1 MTFGD
6 FESRIWEYKDQ
17 SPLEPATV
25 CVPRTAEL
33 ESLRVEPK
41 PRHLHLINWVV
52 LLQKLEKS

>member
-6 FESRIWEYKDQ
+6 SQSMIWEYKHK
-17 SPLEPATV
+17 SPLKRVTV
-25 CVPRTAEL
+25 YIPRTAES

-41 PRHLHLINWVV
+41 PRNVHLINWVV